1 MIRSVFILDA
11 DQAKVRM
18 AAAWRA
24 AQSYLELGKRVRV
37 TVEEYR
43 ARRSRE
49 QNDLFHAFCRDVA
62 EARPTWAGHPMDP
75 EGEGWKR
82 LFVDAWARTE
92 GRPQCRIVPSLD
104 GLSVVNLGIQTRSLS
119 PIDMSDLIT
128 CSQAWAADEGIP
140 LHDHK
145 GASNAADE

>member
-1 MIRSVFILDA
+1 MIRAVFILDT

-49 QNDLFHAFCRDVA
+49 QNRLMWALLEDVA
-62 EARPTWAGHPMDP
+62 KQKPWMVDGKMSMLEPEDWKHIMTAGLVKTQRVAAGIDGGFVILGVSTRP
-75 EGEGWKR
+75 
-82 LFVDAWARTE
+82 F
-92 GRPQCRIVPSLD
+92 
-104 GLSVVNLGIQTRSLS
+104 SVSK
-119 PIDMSDLIT
+119 MSDLIELIF
-128 CSQAWAADEGIP
+128 AFGAEHGIRFREP
-140 LHDHK
+140 TQRD
-145 GASNAADE
+145 GA

>member
-1 MIRSVFILDA
+1 MIRAVFILDT

-49 QNDLFHAFCRDVA
+49 QNDMFHALCSDVA
-62 EARPTWAGHPMDP
+62 EARPTWAGHPMDA
-75 EGEGWKR
+75 EGWKR
-82 LFVDAWARTE
+82 LLVDAWARTE

-104 GLSVVNLGIQTRSLS
+104 GQSVVNLGVQTRGLGVM
-119 PIDMSDLIT
+119 DMADLIT
-128 CSQAWAADEGIP
+128 CSQAWAVDQGIP
-140 LHDHK
+140 LHDD
-145 GASNAADE
+145 GGRNAADE